1 VPFIEF
7 RQQLY
12 PLREGENLIGSGP
25 QADIR
30 LPDLPEDCELA
41 ISLEGSSAL
50 AWAGGDGATVSIN
63 GQHLTTEPVSL
74 FSGDEI
80 SLEDSSLLFPLT
92 YVDNGSEPAS
102 PAPRSS
108 KSHRAP
114 AAVAGGIVESDVG
127 TSDVDPDLMRRMTPP
142 VAERRVVGVL
152 RRFDNNRAYIV
163 DGSGFR
169 IGREKHCDLIIPDKS
184 VSRLHAEIALHG
196 NDYVLQD
203 AGRIPTKV
211 NGKEIGG
218 AYTLKVGDVIQIGDH
233 EFAFIRR
240 PATAEEI
247 VGKGEVTPV
256 RSAVP
261 DAPTVMPGKV
271 KKGGSRMFNYIL
283 LALLLT
289 MLGLIVLG

>member
-12 PLREGENLIGSGP
+12 PLRLGENLIGSSA
-25 QADIR
+25 QANIR
-30 LPDLPEDCELA
+30 LPDLPDDCELA
-41 ISLEGSSAL
+41 ISLEGESAL
-50 AWAGGDGATVSIN
+50 AWASGEGPRVSIN
-63 GQHLTTEPVSL
+63 GQRLTTEPVSL

-80 SLEDSSLLFPLT
+80 SVEDSSLLFPLI
-92 YVDNGSEPAS
+92 YVDNGSEAAL
-102 PAPRSS
+102 APRSS
-108 KSHRAP
+108 KPHRAP
-114 AAVAGGIVESDVG
+114 AAVADGIVESQAG
-127 TSDVDPDLMRRMTPP
+127 TSNVESDLMTRVTPP
-142 VAERRVVGVL
+142 VAERKVVGVL

-184 VSRLHAEIALHG
+184 VSRLHAEIAVQG

-218 AYTLKVGDVIQIGDH
+218 PYTLKVGDVIQIGDH

-271 KKGGSRMFNYIL
+271 KKGGSRMFNYVL
-283 LALLLT
+283 LALLLAL
-289 MLGLIVLG
+289 LGLIVLG

>member
-12 PLREGENLIGSGP
+12 PLREGENLIGSSP
-25 QADIR
+25 QANIR
-30 LPDLPEDCELA
+30 LPDLPEGCELE
-41 ISLEGSSAL
+41 ISLEGPSAL
-50 AWAGGDGATVSIN
+50 AWAGGDGLTVSIN
-63 GQHLTTEPVSL
+63 GQPLTTEPVSL
-74 FSGDEI
+74 FSGDQI
-80 SLEDSSLLFPLT
+80 SVEDSGLLFPLV
-92 YVDNGSEPAS
+92 YVDNGSEA
-102 PAPRSS
+102 APDPKRS
-108 KSHRAP
+108 KSHRTP
-114 AAVAGGIVESDVG
+114 AAVAGGIVESDAG
-127 TSDVDPDLMRRMTPP
+127 AADAEFELMTRMTPP
-142 VAERRVVGVL
+142 VAERKVVGVL
-152 RRFDNNRAYIV
+152 RQFDNNRAHIV
-163 DGSGFR
+163 DGAGFR

-211 NGKEIGG
+211 NGKEING
-218 AYTLKVGDVIQIGDH
+218 AHTLRVGDVIQIGDH

-240 PATAEEI
+240 PASAEEI

-271 KKGGSRMFNYIL
+271 RTGGSRMFNYIL
-283 LALLLT
+283 LALLLA